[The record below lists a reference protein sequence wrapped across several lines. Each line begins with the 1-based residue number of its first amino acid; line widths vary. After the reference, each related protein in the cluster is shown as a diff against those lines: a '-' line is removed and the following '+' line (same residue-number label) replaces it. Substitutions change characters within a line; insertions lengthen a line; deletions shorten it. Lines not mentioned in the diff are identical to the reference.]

1 MCDSVSPINTRNVS
15 NSLYRIQK
23 PRGDKRAG
31 SRHAPVDK
39 TQIPTFY
46 SAAPVC
52 APLPYSQPPPLPPN
66 NMPDKQVLK
75 VRLSSAQVS
84 NRYCR
89 RYRVCA
95 CVRLSLWENR
105 RTFREGLVGNNAFI
119 KQNTYY
125 KYSIYNIVCLRPC
138 LYCSVFSIRISSR
151 FKESSRNL

>member
-1 MCDSVSPINTRNVS
+1 MCQ
-15 NSLYRIQK
+15 SLYRIQK
-23 PRGDKRAG
+23 PRGDKERG
-31 SRHAPVDK
+31 HDTRPSIKLKSQHF
-39 TQIPTFY
+39 IPQLLFVPHSPTH
-46 SAAPVC
+46 S
-52 APLPYSQPPPLPPN
+52 PPLPPN

-89 RYRVCA
+89 RYRVWA

-125 KYSIYNIVCLRPC
+125 KYSIYNIVCLRSC
-138 LYCSVFSIRISSR
+138 FYSSVFLYVFQPDLKHLQEIY
-151 FKESSRNL
+151 L